1 MSSSR
6 SYTLVKHSLILNH
19 EYFGRQGDG
28 REEWEG
34 GGMGTPQNKTTSSSI
49 CPSTGAT
56 DFHEVE
62 NLMLIVQDNKCVVI
76 LVRNLLLPTK
86 VDSDV
91 RMIKW
96 NRPSPFWI

>member
-1 MSSSR
+1 
-6 SYTLVKHSLILNH
+6 
-19 EYFGRQGDG
+19 
-28 REEWEG
+28 
-34 GGMGTPQNKTTSSSI
+34 MGTPQNKTASSSI

-56 DFHEVE
+56 NFHEVE

-96 NRPSPFWI
+96 NRPSPSVFGYRPYSLT